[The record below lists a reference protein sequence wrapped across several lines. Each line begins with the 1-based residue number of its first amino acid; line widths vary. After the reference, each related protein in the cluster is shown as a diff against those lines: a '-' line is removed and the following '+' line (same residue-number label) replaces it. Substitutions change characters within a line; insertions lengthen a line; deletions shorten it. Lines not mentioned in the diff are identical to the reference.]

1 MEKLAGIVPA
11 MSNGQSSGRLVPYM
25 VPRPSIDHIVLTRL
39 RPSFIKRG
47 GGGGGR
53 KTAGLLYNY
62 QAYRKLKAVDVPKKN
77 LGEERGGGGQNV
89 QDRCILK
96 NRCETVEDLK
106 QDKTNK

>member
-1 MEKLAGIVPA
+1 MSGGKMEKLAGIVPA

-47 GGGGGR
+47 GGR

-62 QAYRKLKAVDVPKKN
+62 QAYRKLKAVDVPKKKS
-77 LGEERGGGGQNV
+77 GRGKGGGRTECAGQV
-89 QDRCILK
+89 Y
-96 NRCETVEDLK
+96 T
-106 QDKTNK
+106 